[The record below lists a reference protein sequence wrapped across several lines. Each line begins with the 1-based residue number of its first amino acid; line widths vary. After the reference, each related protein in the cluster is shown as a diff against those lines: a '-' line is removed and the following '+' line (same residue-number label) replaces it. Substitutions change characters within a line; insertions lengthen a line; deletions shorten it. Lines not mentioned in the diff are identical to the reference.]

1 MARGGASAGGG
12 GTKVAAERI
21 GRFVRRAWPIV
32 LAAYERWQALPEHK
46 KAEYRQRARSA
57 ADAGKRRLD
66 AARTQRG
73 KRRR

>member
-1 MARGGASAGGG
+1 MARSGGPPGGDG
-12 GTKVAAERI
+12 AKLAAERV

-46 KAEYRQRARSA
+46 KEEYRRRARGA
-57 ADAGKRRLD
+57 AETGKRRLD